1 MAKRSNLLIWLGIVL
16 IITTG
21 LIHFVDAPDSFDEAT
36 YKGVL
41 FLANG
46 AGALLASYGIL
57 ANKRWGWA
65 LGLLV
70 AVGAL
75 AGYVA
80 SRTVGMPG
88 IPAEPDAWFEPLGLA
103 SLIVEGLFSVVALAI
118 LRTLLLPAQ
127 STQTM
132 PGAR

>member
-1 MAKRSNLLIWLGIVL
+1 MTKRTNLLIWVGIILIVL
-16 IITTG
+16 TG

-46 AGALLASYGIL
+46 AGALLAAAGIW
-57 ANKRWGWA
+57 AGKRWGWT

-88 IPAEPDAWFEPLGLA
+88 IPAEPDAWFEPLGIA
-103 SLIVEGLFSVVALAI
+103 SLVAEGLFSLVALSS
-118 LRTLLLPAQ
+118 LRAANVPAQ
-127 STQTM
+127 
-132 PGAR
+132 PPRAA

>member
-1 MAKRSNLLIWLGIVL
+1 MTKRSNLLLWVGIIL
-16 IITTG
+16 IIVTG

-46 AGALLASYGIL
+46 AGALLAAYGIWTG
-57 ANKRWGWA
+57 KRWGWT

-80 SRTVGMPG
+80 SRTIGMPG
-88 IPAEPDAWFEPLGLA
+88 IPAEPDAWFEPLGITSLLA
-103 SLIVEGLFSVVALAI
+103 EGLFSLVALSRLRAI
-118 LRTLLLPAQ
+118 NVSAQ
-127 STQTM
+127 HTR
-132 PGAR
+132 AA